1 LNKPAFIEIIL
12 KYHNKDGKG
21 MEGTVESAGGS
32 TILKNNWFY
41 TFIQG
46 CISAV
51 IGFILMIFPT
61 IGVVFVSLVFS
72 FYLIWIGISQIV
84 LAFKFSS
91 IQKNWWIILIRG
103 IFMLISGLVI
113 LSFPISFGNIS
124 VGIPLILLGL
134 FLIFHGVVDL
144 LSNKVPGNGF
154 QHAVSSIIMIM
165 TGVLLCLASAS
176 AAGIIFRILGFTVFA
191 GGIFHGIQAFY
202 SRKWVQSNMDSTK
215 AETESTETN

>member
-1 LNKPAFIEIIL
+1 
-12 KYHNKDGKG
+12 
-21 MEGTVESAGGS
+21 MEGTVEDAGGS
-32 TILKNNWFY
+32 RILKNNWFY

-51 IGFILMIFPT
+51 IGLILMIFPT

-113 LSFPISFGNIS
+113 LSFPISFANIS

-134 FLIFHGVVDL
+134 FLIFYGVVDL

-154 QHAVSSIIMIM
+154 QHGVSSLIMIL

-176 AAGIIFRILGFTVFA
+176 AAGIIFRILGFTVFI
-191 GGIFHGIQAFY
+191 GGILNGIQAFN
-202 SRKWVQSNMDSTK
+202 SRKWVQSNM
-215 AETESTETN
+215 ESTETESSETE